1 VKQTSFSRSL
11 RLLNSDD
18 FQQVFDSAAFRIS
31 HQHLLLLA
39 CHNGR
44 GFPRL
49 GLVIAKK
56 HLRLAV
62 DRNRI
67 KRLSRESFRHAQ
79 GKLQDLD
86 LVVLSRNGLDKLSN
100 PEVFSLLDQQW
111 HRLLKKVRQ
120 KQSGVSSEQSIKEE
134 GIDSGKNEHKSI

>member
-1 VKQTSFSRSL
+1 MTQTFSKSL
-11 RLLNSDD
+11 RLLNSGDY
-18 FQQVFDSAAFRIS
+18 QQVFDSPAFRIS

-39 CHNGR
+39 CHNKL

-67 KRLSRESFRHAQ
+67 KRLSRESFRHSQ
-79 GKLQDLD
+79 NKLMDLD
-86 LVVLSRNGLDKLSN
+86 LVLMSRNGLDKLN
-100 PEVFSLLDQQW
+100 NTEVFNLLDNQW
-111 HRLLKKVRQ
+111 RRLLKKLRQ
-120 KQSGVSSEQSIKEE
+120 AQVSDTHIKEE
-134 GIDSGKNEHKSI
+134 GKTDEQA

>member
-1 VKQTSFSRSL
+1 MKQTFGKSL
-11 RLLNSDD
+11 RLLNSGD
-18 FQQVFDSAAFRIS
+18 FQQVFDSASFRIS

-49 GLVIAKK
+49 GLVVAKK

-67 KRLSRESFRHAQ
+67 KRLCRESFRKRQVDLA
-79 GKLQDLD
+79 DLD
-86 LVVLSRNGLDKLSN
+86 LIILSRNGLDKLDN
-100 PEVFSLLDQQW
+100 TNVFSLLDHQW
-111 HRLLKKVRQ
+111 QRLLKKVRQ
-120 KQSGVSSEQSIKEE
+120 QAEKQAS
-134 GIDSGKNEHKSI
+134 

>member
-1 VKQTSFSRSL
+1 VKQSFSKSL
-11 RLLNSDD
+11 RLLNSGDY
-18 FQQVFDSAAFRIS
+18 QQVFDSAVFRIP

-39 CHNGR
+39 CHNNR

-67 KRLSRESFRHAQ
+67 KRLSRESFRHNQ
-79 GKLQDLD
+79 NELMDLD
-86 LVVLSRNGLDKLSN
+86 LVVMSRHGLDKLSN
-100 PEVFSLLDQQW
+100 PEIFHLLDSQW
-111 HRLLKKVRQ
+111 QRLIKKVRQ
-120 KQSGVSSEQSIKEE
+120 KQRSDTSIKEA
-134 GIDSGKNEHKSI
+134 GKTGE

>member
-1 VKQTSFSRSL
+1 MKQTFGKSL
-11 RLLNSDD
+11 RLLGSGD
-18 FQQVFDSAAFRIS
+18 FQQVFDSASFRIS

-49 GLVIAKK
+49 GLVVAKK

-67 KRLSRESFRHAQ
+67 KRLCRESFRKRQADFA
-79 GKLQDLD
+79 DLD
-86 LVVLSRNGLDKLSN
+86 LILLSRNGLDKLDNAS
-100 PEVFSLLDQQW
+100 VFSLLDHQW
-111 HRLLKKVRQ
+111 QRLLKKVRQ
-120 KQSGVSSEQSIKEE
+120 QAEKPAS
-134 GIDSGKNEHKSI
+134 

>member
-1 VKQTSFSRSL
+1 MKQTFGKSL
-11 RLLNSDD
+11 RLLGSGD
-18 FQQVFDSAAFRIS
+18 FQQVFDSASFRIS

-49 GLVIAKK
+49 GLVVAKK

-67 KRLSRESFRHAQ
+67 KRLCRESFRKRQADFA
-79 GKLQDLD
+79 DLD
-86 LVVLSRNGLDKLSN
+86 LIILSRNGLDKLDN
-100 PEVFSLLDQQW
+100 ANVFSLLDHQW
-111 HRLLKKVRQ
+111 QRLLKKVRQ
-120 KQSGVSSEQSIKEE
+120 QAEKPAS
-134 GIDSGKNEHKSI
+134 

>member
-1 VKQTSFSRSL
+1 MKQTFGKSL
-11 RLLNSDD
+11 RLLGSGD
-18 FQQVFDSAAFRIS
+18 FQQVFDSASFRIS

-49 GLVIAKK
+49 GLVVAKK

-67 KRLSRESFRHAQ
+67 KRLFRESFRKRQADFA
-79 GKLQDLD
+79 DLD
-86 LVVLSRNGLDKLSN
+86 LILLSRNGLDKLDNAS
-100 PEVFSLLDQQW
+100 VFSLLDHQW
-111 HRLLKKVRQ
+111 QRLLKKV
-120 KQSGVSSEQSIKEE
+120 KQQAEKQT
-134 GIDSGKNEHKSI
+134 

>member
-1 VKQTSFSRSL
+1 VKQTFGKSL
-11 RLLNSDD
+11 RLLGSGD
-18 FQQVFDSAAFRIS
+18 FQQVFDSASFRIS

-49 GLVIAKK
+49 GLVVAKK

-67 KRLSRESFRHAQ
+67 KRLFRESFRKRQAD
-79 GKLQDLD
+79 LADLD
-86 LVVLSRNGLDKLSN
+86 LILLSRNGLDKLDNAS
-100 PEVFSLLDQQW
+100 VFSLLDHQW
-111 HRLLKKVRQ
+111 QRLLKKVKQ
-120 KQSGVSSEQSIKEE
+120 QAEKQS
-134 GIDSGKNEHKSI
+134 

>member
-1 VKQTSFSRSL
+1 MNQTFSRSL

-18 FQQVFDSAAFRIS
+18 FQQVFDSATFRIS

-49 GLVIAKK
+49 GLVVAKK

-67 KRLSRESFRHAQ
+67 KRLSRESFRHQ
-79 GKLQDLD
+79 QDKLLDFD
-86 LVVLSRNGLDKLSN
+86 LVLLSRNGLDKLSN
-100 PEVFSLLDQQW
+100 QDVFKLLDQQW
-111 HRLLKKVRQ
+111 HRLLKKVQEKRPA
-120 KQSGVSSEQSIKEE
+120 SDEVN
-134 GIDSGKNEHKSI
+134 SGK